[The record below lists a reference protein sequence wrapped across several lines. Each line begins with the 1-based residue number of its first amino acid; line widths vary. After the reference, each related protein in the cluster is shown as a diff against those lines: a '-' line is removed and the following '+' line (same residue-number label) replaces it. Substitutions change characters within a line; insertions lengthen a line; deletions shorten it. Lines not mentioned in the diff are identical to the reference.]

1 MAESYQKL
9 EKVGSM
15 KAIVVHAF
23 GGPEVLKFEDVPD
36 PVPGSRQ
43 LLIRVKA
50 AGINP
55 VETYVRTGSYAIKP
69 ELPYVPGTDGAG
81 EVTAV
86 GDGVRGFGRGD
97 RVYFCGTAGGHV
109 SGAYAELTLC
119 NPENVQQLPPN
130 ISFEEGA
137 AIGVPYATACRAL
150 FERAGARAGETVLV
164 HGASGGV
171 GIACVQ
177 MARHAGLTVIGTAG
191 TAEGLDLI
199 TREGATHAVNH
210 RQDRYEQQ
218 IAKLTGGA
226 GPNIILEMLANVNLA
241 RDLEMIARGG
251 RIVVIGN
258 RGSIEINPRLLMG
271 KESSVTGVMLWT
283 GSPEAIAGCYQR
295 INEGLASGT
304 FRPIVGHVLPLA
316 QAAKA
321 HELVLA
327 PGAKGKIV
335 LQP

>member
-1 MAESYQKL
+1 
-9 EKVGSM
+9 M

-23 GGPEVLKFEDVPD
+23 GGPDVLKLEDVPD
-36 PVPGSRQ
+36 PAPDSRQ
-43 LLIRVKA
+43 ILVRVKA

-69 ELPYVPGTDGAG
+69 DLPYIPGTDGAG
-81 EVTAV
+81 EVVAV
-86 GDGVRGFGRGD
+86 GNAVRAFAPGD
-97 RVYFCGTAGGHV
+97 RVYFCGTAAGRV

-119 NPENVQQLPPN
+119 TEDNVHKLPPN

-150 FERAGARAGETVLV
+150 FERAGARKGETVLV

-191 TAEGLDLI
+191 TAEGLQLV
-199 TREGATHAVNH
+199 TREGANHAVNH
-210 RQDRYEQQ
+210 REPGYEQQ
-218 IAKLTGGA
+218 IAKLTGG
-226 GPNIILEMLANVNLA
+226 GPDIILEMLANVNLA
-241 RDLEMIARGG
+241 RDLEMVARGG

-258 RGSIEINPRLLMG
+258 RGSIEINPRLMMG
-271 KESSVTGVMLWT
+271 KESTVTGVMLWA
-283 GSPEAIAGCYQR
+283 GSPEAIAGCYER
-295 INEGLASGT
+295 INEGLASGA
-304 FRPIVGHVLPLA
+304 FKPIVGHVLPLA
-316 QAAKA
+316 HAARA
-321 HELVLA
+321 HELVLT

-335 LQP
+335 LRPW